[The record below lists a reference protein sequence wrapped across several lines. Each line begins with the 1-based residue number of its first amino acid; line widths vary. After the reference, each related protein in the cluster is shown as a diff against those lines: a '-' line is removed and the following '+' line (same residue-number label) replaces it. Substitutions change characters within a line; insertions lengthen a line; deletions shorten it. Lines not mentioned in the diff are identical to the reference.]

1 MILLLTQIKYI
12 HSFINYLLGI
22 YFLRYPFLEMEFI
35 RSNSYS
41 LIISSRIHGKEGRE
55 GRQGDEEKEK
65 IVKSNKHIC
74 LRKGLK
80 LSTFFFFFL
89 AAPVAYRSSWARD

>member
-1 MILLLTQIKYI
+1 
-12 HSFINYLLGI
+12 
-22 YFLRYPFLEMEFI
+22 MEFI
-35 RSNSYS
+35 KSNSYS

-80 LSTFFFFFL
+80 LSTFFFFFWL
-89 AAPVAYRSSWARD
+89 HPWHTKVPGPGIEPTPEL